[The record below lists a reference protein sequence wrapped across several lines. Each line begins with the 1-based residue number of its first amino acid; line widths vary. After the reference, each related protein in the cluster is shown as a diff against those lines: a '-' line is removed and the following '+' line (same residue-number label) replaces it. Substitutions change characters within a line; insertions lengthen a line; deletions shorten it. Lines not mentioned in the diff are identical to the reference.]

1 MGVTKFQSLL
11 VGVGLIVV
19 GVGLSLFGWIAHTP
33 EAVSLGALCFG
44 IGIGALGLKRPQD
57 A

>member
-1 MGVTKFQSLL
+1 MTKFQSLL

-33 EAVSLGALCFG
+33 ESVSLGALCVG
-44 IGIGALGLKRPQD
+44 LGIGALGLKRPQD